1 MFQGHDMIF
10 ALAHQFRQVFVTTFS
25 KDGTYGKIP
34 NGSYRQVTTVEK

>member
-10 ALAHQFRQVFVTTFS
+10 TLEHQFSQLFVTTFS

-34 NGSYRQVTTVEK
+34 NDSYRQVTTVKK